1 MPRPSEMKH
10 QEFEWQ
16 ISSKVKETHD
26 TYTYTLLPVS
36 ESQRFDFEIGQFV
49 TLSAFLIRP
58 TESGGSEENLV
69 NRAYSIA
76 SSPSRNFIELTIKEE
91 KPYGY
96 LNPTTGKSDSFAAY
110 FNEQVKLGDRFK
122 LKLNPNKEHFL
133 WKVAAGIEK
142 NVAYWSGANGAES
155 ARSLIQYMEDK
166 NDPEYNLVLFYSN
179 TKLSVD
185 SAKKDFNI
193 TEHHPVD
200 TLNVIYYNWLIDIT
214 KKIENLKVIFNF
226 TREQKVPITSP
237 QDARIIYR
245 KGRFF
250 LNPDGSPERTLLK
263 YRGKVE
269 ALFNPICGSSSF
281 INGTVMLP
289 NGKINKG
296 KGILQNLMELEGV
309 KPEKIDKEQFYL
321 QQVGAN
327 QQEEK

>member
-226 TREQKVPITSP
+226 TREQNVPITSP

>member
-1 MPRPSEMKH
+1 MPGPSEMKH

-36 ESQRFDFEIGQFV
+36 ESQRFDFELGQFV

-58 TESGGSEENLV
+58 TESGGNEENLV

-96 LNPTTGKSDSFAAY
+96 INPTTGKSDSFAAY

-155 ARSLIQYMEDK
+155 ARGLIQYMEDK
-166 NDPEYNLVLFYSN
+166 NDLEYNLVLFYSN

-226 TREQKVPITSP
+226 TREQEVPITSP

>member
-1 MPRPSEMKH
+1 MPGPSEMKH

-96 LNPTTGKSDSFAAY
+96 INPTTGKSDSFAAY

-179 TKLSVD
+179 TKLSAD
-185 SAKKDFNI
+185 SAKKDFDI

-296 KGILQNLMELEGV
+296 KGILQNLVELEGV

>member
-1 MPRPSEMKH
+1 M
-10 QEFEWQ
+10 
-16 ISSKVKETHD
+16 
-26 TYTYTLLPVS
+26 
-36 ESQRFDFEIGQFV
+36 GQFV
-49 TLSAFLIRP
+49 TLRAFLIRP
-58 TESGGSEENLV
+58 TATGGSEENQV

-76 SSPSRNFIELTIKEE
+76 SSPSRDFIELTIKEE

-96 LNPTTGKSDSFAAY
+96 INPTTGKSDSFAAY

-155 ARSLIQYMEDK
+155 ARGLIQYMEDK
-166 NDPEYNLVLFYSN
+166 NDPEFNLVLFYSN

-185 SAKKDFNI
+185 NAKKEFNS

-214 KKIENLKVIFNF
+214 KKIDNLKVIFTF
-226 TREQKVPITSP
+226 TREQEVPITSS

-250 LNPDGSPERTLLK
+250 LNPDGTPERTLLK
-263 YRGKVE
+263 YGGKVE
-269 ALFNPICGSSSF
+269 TLFNPICGSSSF

-321 QQVGAN
+321 QQAGAN

>member
-1 MPRPSEMKH
+1 MPGPSELKH
-10 QEFEWQ
+10 QEYEWQ
-16 ISSKVKETHD
+16 ISSKAKETHD

-36 ESQRFDFEIGQFV
+36 ESQRFDFEMGQFV

-58 TESGGSEENLV
+58 TASGGSEENQV

-76 SSPSRNFIELTIKEE
+76 SSPSRDFIELTIKEE

-96 LNPTTGKSDSFAAY
+96 INPTTGKSDSFAAY

-155 ARSLIQYMEDK
+155 ARGLIQYMEDK
-166 NDPEYNLVLFYSN
+166 NDPEFNLVLFYSN

-185 SAKKDFNI
+185 NAKKEFNN

-214 KKIENLKVIFNF
+214 KKIENLKVIFTF
-226 TREQKVPITSP
+226 TREQEVPITST

-250 LNPDGSPERTLLK
+250 LNPDGTPERTLLK
-263 YRGKVE
+263 YGGKVE
-269 ALFNPICGSSSF
+269 TLFNPICGSSSF

-289 NGKINKG
+289 NGKINRG
-296 KGILQNLMELEGV
+296 KGILQNLVELEGV

-321 QQVGAN
+321 QQAGAN

>member
-1 MPRPSEMKH
+1 MPGPSEMKH

-96 LNPTTGKSDSFAAY
+96 INPTTGKSDSFAAY

-185 SAKKDFNI
+185 NATKDFNI

-296 KGILQNLMELEGV
+296 KGILQNLVELEGV

-327 QQEEK
+327 QEEK

>member
-1 MPRPSEMKH
+1 MPGPSEMKH

-96 LNPTTGKSDSFAAY
+96 INPTTGKSDSFAAY

-155 ARSLIQYMEDK
+155 ARGLIQYMEDK
-166 NDPEYNLVLFYSN
+166 NDLEYNLVLFYSN

-226 TREQKVPITSP
+226 TREQEVPITSP

-281 INGTVMLP
+281 INGIVMLP

>member
-1 MPRPSEMKH
+1 MPGPSEIKD
-10 QEFEWQ
+10 QEYEWQ

-36 ESQRFDFEIGQFV
+36 ESQRFDFEIGHFV

-58 TESGGSEENLV
+58 TASGGTEENLV

-76 SSPSRNFIELTIKEE
+76 SSPSRDFIELTIKEE

-96 LNPTTGKSDSFAAY
+96 INPTSGKSDSFAAY
-110 FNEQVKLGDRFK
+110 FNEQAKLGDRFK

-133 WKVAAGIEK
+133 WKVASGIEK
-142 NVAYWSGANGAES
+142 NLAYWSGANGAES
-155 ARSLIQYMEDK
+155 ARGLIQYMEDK
-166 NDPEYNLVLFYSN
+166 NDPEFHLILFYSN
-179 TKLSVD
+179 TTLSID
-185 SAKKDFNI
+185 NAKKEFNS

-200 TLNVIYYNWLIDIT
+200 TLNVIYYNWLIDIA
-214 KKIENLKVIFNF
+214 KKIENLKVIFTF
-226 TREQKVPITSP
+226 TREQEVPITSP

-263 YRGKVE
+263 YGGKVE
-269 ALFNPICGSSSF
+269 TLFNPICGSSSF
-281 INGTVMLP
+281 INGTIMLP
-289 NGKINKG
+289 DGKINRG
-296 KGILQNLMELEGV
+296 KGILQNLVELEGV
-309 KPEKIDKEQFYL
+309 IPEKIDKEQFYL

-327 QQEEK
+327 Q